1 MAGKAIVIHDPVSK
15 DEIELTDKESK
26 QYQEILNTA
35 IQLEESHNKVVAE
48 IQEDYKKFLKRNEQH
63 YKKYKEL
70 EAELKK
76 GKITTDSF
84 TSIDNLSYNTLQT
97 ELIQS
102 QDKITAAES
111 ENNLEVTKHKEVLE
125 KFQGTV
131 VHRHRL
137 EKAKV
142 EYNRI
147 KEDIERSKLIVAT
160 LKQQI
165 KKPPHNITEVSL
177 AYLQRDLKKYQYH
190 TNLLERRRTRR
201 YKICRKEKP
210 PIEVESDTEY
220 SDGGYSTA
228 EDLKDK
234 EWLPHRY
241 KLTRSVDRVAHPT
254 QPRPQ
259 PESEVTKPKEVIEV
273 EPINPTEVIPNPRDL
288 NLPDPL
294 DREVN
299 MDQHRLDER
308 ARELIE
314 RGEYNHLLEQLNANH
329 RIGQGNGNRDRHDRH
344 YDRNERGLRYSIR
357 DIPIFYGKG
366 DAMPHTHLIEFEDF
380 LANTGSDI
388 NDLPQHGEPHEVDR
402 PHYEAVMKDVVNKF
416 KTSLKGKPRLWYE
429 MQYPTSDDEPKTVQ
443 AYKKML
449 SLFTTEHNPIGST
462 IEQQTMAWK
471 NMKWDPT
478 TERLDDF
485 VYRFRRVAQEIGY
498 NADQQ
503 LTFFRC
509 SVPPHLYFYLKDA
522 TTITEAMENINR
534 ACALG
539 GVSVQGTPAQVET
552 NNTPTVPFMFM
563 NDRQE
568 RQPLKTVSFKEE
580 SSQDKVNESIL
591 KLTQMMERQFQLAEK
606 QENDSRSRS
615 RRRDR
620 RDSRDRRPRSYDR
633 SSYYDRSSSY
643 DGSKSRER
651 SNSRD
656 RSRDRSDR
664 NYRSSRNKSRNQS
677 SRDKRNNSGTRY
689 SSGLYCD
696 HCKMTNHEILNCF
709 KLQNTLKR
717 KGVVLNEL
725 KRKSLNELEK
735 HQMIMELKAD
745 IDGQDPTN

>member
-1 MAGKAIVIHDPVSK
+1 M
-15 DEIELTDKESK
+15 
-26 QYQEILNTA
+26 
-35 IQLEESHNKVVAE
+35 IQ
-48 IQEDYKKFLKRNEQH
+48 
-63 YKKYKEL
+63 
-70 EAELKK
+70 
-76 GKITTDSF
+76 T
-84 TSIDNLSYNTLQT
+84 
-97 ELIQS
+97 
-102 QDKITAAES
+102 QDKIAAAES

-131 VHRHRL
+131 VQRYRI

-142 EYNRI
+142 EYNRL
-147 KEDIERSKLIVAT
+147 KEDIDRSKLIVAT

-201 YKICRKEKP
+201 YKICRKERP

-234 EWLPHRY
+234 ECLPHRY
-241 KLTRSVDRVAHPT
+241 KLTRSVERVAHPDK
-254 QPRPQ
+254 PRPQ
-259 PESEVTKPKEVIEV
+259 PESEVTKPKVVPKVV
-273 EPINPTEVIPNPRDL
+273 EPTVVVPNPRDL
-288 NLPDPL
+288 DLPDPL
-294 DREVN
+294 DREAN
-299 MDQHRLDER
+299 MDQQRLDER
-308 ARELIE
+308 ARKLIE
-314 RGEYNHLLEQLNANH
+314 RGEYNHLLEQVNADH
-329 RIGQGNGNRDRHDRH
+329 RIGQGIGQRNGKRDRYDRH
-344 YDRNERGLRYSIR
+344 FDRNERGLRYSIR
-357 DIPIFYGKG
+357 DIPIFDCKG

-388 NDLPQHGEPHEVDR
+388 KDLPQHGEPQEVDR
-402 PHYEAVMKDVVNKF
+402 LHYEAVMKDVVNKF

-429 MQYPTSDDEPKTVQ
+429 MQYSTSDDEPKTVQ
-443 AYKKML
+443 EYKKML

-522 TTITEAMENINR
+522 TTLKEAMENIKR
-534 ACALG
+534 VCALG
-539 GVSVQGTPAQVET
+539 GVSVQGPPAKVEK
-552 NNTPTVPFMFM
+552 NSSPTVPFMFM

-580 SSQDKVNESIL
+580 SSQEKVNESIL
-591 KLTQMMERQFQLAEK
+591 KLTQMMERQFQLAQK
-606 QENDSRSRS
+606 QDSDSRSRS
-615 RRRDR
+615 RRRER

-633 SSYYDRSSSY
+633 SSSYDR
-643 DGSKSRER
+643 SKSRER

-656 RSRDRSDR
+656 RSRDRND
-664 NYRSSRNKSRNQS
+664 RSSRNKSRNQS

-717 KGVVLNEL
+717 KGVALNEIN
-725 KRKSLNELEK
+725 RKSLNEMEK
-735 HQMIMELKAD
+735 HQIIMELKAY

>member
-1 MAGKAIVIHDPVSK
+1 M
-15 DEIELTDKESK
+15 
-26 QYQEILNTA
+26 
-35 IQLEESHNKVVAE
+35 
-48 IQEDYKKFLKRNEQH
+48 
-63 YKKYKEL
+63 
-70 EAELKK
+70 
-76 GKITTDSF
+76 
-84 TSIDNLSYNTLQT
+84 
-97 ELIQS
+97 
-102 QDKITAAES
+102 
-111 ENNLEVTKHKEVLE
+111 
-125 KFQGTV
+125 
-131 VHRHRL
+131 
-137 EKAKV
+137 
-142 EYNRI
+142 
-147 KEDIERSKLIVAT
+147 IVAT
-160 LKQQI
+160 LKQQV
-165 KKPPHNITEVSL
+165 KKPPHHITKVSL

-190 TNLLERRRTRR
+190 TNLLERRRARR

-234 EWLPHRY
+234 ECLPHRY
-241 KLTRSVDRVAHPT
+241 KLTRSVDRVPHPN

-259 PESEVTKPKEVIEV
+259 PESEVTKAKEVVEV
-273 EPINPTEVIPNPRDL
+273 EFINPKPVVPNPRDL
-288 NLPDPL
+288 DLPDPL

-308 ARELIE
+308 PRELIE
-314 RGEYNHLLEQLNANH
+314 RGEYNHIFEQLNANH
-329 RIGQGNGNRDRHDRH
+329 RIGQGNGNRDRHDRQ
-344 YDRNERGLRYSIR
+344 YDRNERGLRYSLR
-357 DIPIFYGKG
+357 DIPIFDGKG

-380 LANTGSDI
+380 LTNTGSDI
-388 NDLPQHGEPHEVDR
+388 KDLPQHGEPQEVDR

-416 KTSLKGKPRLWYE
+416 KASLKGKPRLWYE

-449 SLFTTEHNPIGST
+449 SLFTAEHNPIGST

-522 TTITEAMENINR
+522 TTIKEAMENIKR

-580 SSQDKVNESIL
+580 SSQDKINESIL

-606 QENDSRSRS
+606 KDNDSRSRG

-633 SSYYDRSSSY
+633 SSSYDR
-643 DGSKSRER
+643 SKSRER
-651 SNSRD
+651 SNNRD

-664 NYRSSRNKSRNQS
+664 NDRSSRNRSRNQS
-677 SRDKRNNSGTRY
+677 SRGKRNNSGTRY

-696 HCKMTNHEILNCF
+696 HCKMKNHEILNCF

-717 KGVVLNEL
+717 KGVALNEVN
-725 KRKSLNELEK
+725 RKSLSELEK
-735 HQMIMELKAD
+735 HQMIMELKAY